1 MKKLMMMVA
10 VALVGAAFAQ
20 APREN
25 GPRPGHGGPHPG
37 MAPIE
42 RMVANP
48 KMAEKLGITQE
59 QREKIDAAAKAGRE
73 KSAEL
78 QKKVGEAMKK
88 QFALLEAEQI
98 DEAAVMAAIDEVF
111 ELRKEIA
118 KTQTRRVIAVRTIL
132 TPEQIKQG
140 LEQVKAMREKNGPRR
155 PRAEGEGPKRPHG
168 DRPGHRRGP
177 RDEGKPSAEKP
188 ASEM

>member
-20 APREN
+20 APREI
-25 GPRPGHGGPHPG
+25 GPRPGHGGGHPG

-59 QREKIDAAAKAGRE
+59 QREKIEAATKAGRE
-73 KSAEL
+73 KAAEL

-88 QFALLEAEQI
+88 QFALLEAEHI
-98 DEAAVMAAIDEVF
+98 DETAVMAAIDEVF

-118 KTQTRRVIAVRTIL
+118 KAQTRRVIAVRTIL
-132 TPEQIKQG
+132 TPDQIKQG
-140 LEQVKAMREKNGPRR
+140 LEQVKAMREKNGGRKPR
-155 PRAEGEGPKRPHG
+155 G
-168 DRPGHRRGP
+168 DRPARRAGP
-177 RDEGKPSAEKP
+177 RGEGRQPAGKPAPEL
-188 ASEM
+188 